1 MADVCVIGAG
11 PAGSVFAARMAQ
23 LGHRVLLVEQE
34 RFPRLRLGESL
45 SPGVQ
50 PLLKAAGLE
59 TTIEASGAKRLREV
73 SIDWAEGP
81 RLREDP
87 REQGLLVDRGA
98 FDLMLLERARGFGV
112 EVRQPARVLD
122 WRRSGGRWRIA
133 VEAEGRRGAIEA
145 DFVADARGR
154 SGAAAA
160 PRRRAGAPTLAVF
173 AYWRGVRLPDRPHIE
188 AGAAEW
194 FWGVPL
200 PNGLYNTLAFVDP
213 KALRAAGGDLT
224 RRFLDLI
231 ARSRLMQDCGEPGR
245 TGPVRAIDA
254 TPYVV
259 DEPVDRASIR
269 LGDAAL
275 AIDPISSSGVQK
287 AVRSALSGAIV
298 ANTLLR
304 KPERADIAIAF
315 YRDQLAD
322 ASESHRRWAA
332 EHYGAVADARGG
344 AFWVARTEGR
354 GGATQPAEEPFDGRA
369 LAAAPLE
376 LSPHA
381 ALVETPCLAGE
392 YVEAAP
398 ALAHPRLAR
407 PVAYL
412 GGCALA
418 PLLKGLPPGLTP
430 LEIARSWSD
439 RASIET
445 GLALAGWL
453 IRQGV
458 LVRSSA
464 PAGARR

>member
-1 MADVCVIGAG
+1 MADICVIGAG
-11 PAGSVFAARMAQ
+11 PAGCVFAARMAQ
-23 LGHRVLLVEQE
+23 LGHRVRLVEQE

-45 SPGVQ
+45 TPGVQ

-59 TTIEASGAKRLREV
+59 GAIEASGARRVREV
-73 SIDWAEGP
+73 SIEWADGP
-81 RLREDP
+81 RLRED
-87 REQGLLVDRGA
+87 QGLLVDRGA
-98 FDLMLLERARGFGV
+98 FDLMLLERSRGFGV

-122 WRRSGGRWRIA
+122 RRRSGGRWRIV
-133 VEAEGRRGAIEA
+133 VEAEGRREAIEA

-154 SGAAAA
+154 SGTGGSA
-160 PRRRAGAPTLAVF
+160 RRRAGAPTLAVF
-173 AYWRGVRLPDRPHIE
+173 AYWRGVRLPDRPRIE

-200 PNGLYNTLAFVDP
+200 PNGLYNTLAFIDP
-213 KALRAAGGDLT
+213 KALRAEGGDLT
-224 RRFLDLI
+224 RRFLRAL
-231 ARSRLMQDCGEPGR
+231 ARSRLMQDCRDPGR
-245 TGPVRAIDA
+245 IGPARAIDA

-259 DEPVDRASIR
+259 DDPVDCASIR

-275 AIDPISSSGVQK
+275 AIDPLSSSGVQK

-298 ANTLLR
+298 ANTILR
-304 KPERADIAIAF
+304 KPERAEIAISF

-344 AFWVARTEGR
+344 AFWAARAEGR
-354 GGATQPAEEPFDGRA
+354 RSATPPAEEPFDGRA
-369 LAAAPLE
+369 LAATPLE

-381 ALVETPCLAGE
+381 ALVATPCLAGE
-392 YVEAAP
+392 YVDAAP
-398 ALAHPRLAR
+398 ALVHPRLAR

-418 PLLKGLPPGLTP
+418 PLLEGLPAGLTP
-430 LEIARSWSD
+430 LEIARWWSD

-464 PAGARR
+464 PVGAGP